1 MNVAILGVGTV
12 GNEVANV
19 LIRNQK
25 LISARSGMH
34 IVPVIGVV
42 RDLKKAR
49 NLQIPLT
56 DDIDSVINRDDID
69 VYVELMGGI
78 EKPYEIVSKILAKN
92 KPVVTANKAM
102 LAYHRNEL
110 ERLAGD
116 TPFGYEAS
124 VAGGIP
130 IIKALRE
137 GLSANHIQKIVGIMN
152 GTSNYILTNM
162 MQRGVKFDE
171 ALKKAQEL
179 GYAEADPTF
188 DVGGF
193 DTAHKLL
200 ILASLAYSVHA
211 KPEDILIEG
220 ISDIT
225 NEDIYFANEFEY
237 AIKLLAV
244 AKRRDDKVEL
254 RVHPALIQKDKMIAK
269 VDGVMNAVS
278 VSGDAVGESLFY
290 GAGAGG
296 SATASAVISD
306 LIDIAREVKNPMLGY
321 KTPLEILPLGLFK
334 PNEIKTKYYLRLKVA
349 DEIGVLANITNLMS
363 QNNLS
368 IDSFLQK
375 PRTDK
380 NSDCSTLYFTT
391 HTCLEADMLRVV
403 GLLEKENYIKDKPFM
418 IRIEE

>member
-49 NLQIPLT
+49 NSQIPLT

-321 KTPLEILPLGLFK
+321 KAPLEILPLGLFE